1 MFPGSLTMMSLYNG
15 PIQLACFVFPIG
27 HLQDGVIILST
38 SGFSFLVVLLFDTT
52 RVSKLNCYIA
62 GHIFPTAHALIGYF
76 EVT

>member
-27 HLQDGVIILST
+27 HLQDGVIILLQ
-38 SGFSFLVVLLFDTT
+38 GFPFLVVLLFETT
-52 RVSKLNCYIA
+52 RVSKLNCYVA
-62 GHIFPTAHALIGYF
+62 GHFFPTAHALIGYF